1 MGIGIKTDALS
12 GYMPRSVPAP
22 IDMNTRA
29 VAVGDMANHP
39 PGKGTAPKSTN
50 KSIPTNALAFK
61 PRTPT
66 EHAALT
72 HGHRPGQPNFLDQN
86 SWKQTQV
93 DALKI
98 PVHPSDTAHMHY
110 SVDLMKRFRREAPM
124 DIIRSTLD
132 SYRNQTAPDWQTD
145 RDRNTA
151 TGSSGP
157 LNWNQ
162 VRDQQLAFASQYANN
177 QPSPHSRLKIG
188 KDVEGQARQA
198 LQADIDGLHR
208 NPAGAALMKLVDE
221 LPFDIEYRPGTET
234 QRLITQLDRVVR
246 VGLAGIQV
254 DRVNDRVI
262 VYGPQPGQIMPKN
275 KSIDGADLEFDRVA
289 FLAHELADAL
299 KADELNNKLVF
310 QLADLKGG
318 QLKNIQAEI
327 AFQKRAIQL
336 HKDLHMHF
344 EAKSIEIENL
354 VRYWSHF
361 TIGAK
366 PMALRFPIYDHAD
379 TFPWRNQSSP

>member
-1 MGIGIKTDALS
+1 MGIGIKPDALS
-12 GYMPRSVPAP
+12 GYLPNPAP
-22 IDMNTRA
+22 ASIDLPKNRA
-29 VAVGDMANHP
+29 VAVRHLAVS
-39 PGKGTAPKSTN
+39 PKNGAVSE
-50 KSIPTNALAFK
+50 SIVNTDALAFK
-61 PRTPT
+61 PRTLT
-66 EHAALT
+66 ERAAFT
-72 HGHRPGQPNFLDQN
+72 HGHRPGQPNFLDQA
-86 SWKQTQV
+86 SWEQTQA

-98 PVHPSDTAHMHY
+98 PVHPSDVAHMRY
-110 SVDLMKRFRREAPM
+110 SVALMERFRREAPI
-124 DIIRSTLD
+124 DIIRSILD
-132 SYRNQTAPDWQTD
+132 SYRDQTAPDWQTHT
-145 RDRNTA
+145 NTV
-151 TGSSGP
+151 TGSSNP
-157 LNWNQ
+157 VNWAQ
-162 VRDQQLAFASQYANN
+162 VRDQQLAFAKQYADN

-208 NPAGAALMKLVDE
+208 NPAGAALMKLVDA

-254 DRVNDRVI
+254 DRVNDRLI
-262 VYGPQPGQIMPKN
+262 VYGPQPGQTMPKN
-275 KSIDGADLEFDRVA
+275 KSIDGADLEFDRIA

-299 KADELNNKLVF
+299 KVDELNNKLVF
-310 QLADLKGG
+310 QLAHLKGG
-318 QLKNIQAEI
+318 QLKDRRAEV
-327 AFQKRAIQL
+327 AFMERGIQL

-361 TIGAK
+361 TIGAQ

-379 TFPWRNQSSP
+379 TFPWRKQSSP